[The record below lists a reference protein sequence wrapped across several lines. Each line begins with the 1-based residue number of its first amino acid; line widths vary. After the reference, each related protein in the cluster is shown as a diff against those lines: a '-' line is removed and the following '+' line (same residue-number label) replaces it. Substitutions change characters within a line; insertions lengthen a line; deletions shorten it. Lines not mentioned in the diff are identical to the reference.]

1 MPLRVFRQ
9 TAASTSRSSNLAAG
23 PPRRRRPAQIVAQQD
38 RSSSNA
44 RISAGDKESTNN
56 RSFDDD
62 LTTIDDTCAGTFAR
76 MSNEA
81 DEVRCA
87 GCGRLLAKLRDG
99 RLSVQRG
106 ELQATFDG

>member
-1 MPLRVFRQ
+1 MER
-9 TAASTSRSSNLAAG
+9 
-23 PPRRRRPAQIVAQQD
+23 PRRD
-38 RSSSNA
+38 EE
-44 RISAGDKESTNN
+44 DSTNN
-56 RSFDDD
+56 RPSDDD

-106 ELQATFDG
+106 ELQATFDGEFHASFVCYLPRCRRLTVVRVRSQQPEEHALRK